1 MCSSRRLKPRAISY
15 PVQYRPFRYPIG
27 AAFGS
32 GKSGI
37 QKQQLKKQNSSKS
50 NDFEEFWCAV
60 MDFSPPGL
68 LVHDCLKGKSGPFRF
83 PRSFAG
89 AEMGPGE
96 EKPAGHTLVW
106 PRVLTKHGHIS
117 ARQNRVCPCPSMLV
131 SVHAK
136 DCVDYQCRRCGQCC
150 RHIKDAVMVESMDA
164 YRLANYLRGC
174 DPNICTID
182 DVLTRYCKPMPLTQE
197 CFPIFM
203 LKTTGPDDSCI
214 FLKDGLCS
222 IYEAR
227 PRTCRLYP
235 FSVGPGERGRDFEY
249 CLCFDHNQQYHFNG
263 GKVSVKDWFYR
274 NFPRM
279 EKEYLKQEYAAITE
293 IGKRMRSISPELC
306 KQMTFQV
313 LFYRYYNFDLDQ
325 PFLEQYA
332 QNTRLLLEKLRQFE
346 VER

>member
-1 MCSSRRLKPRAISY
+1 MDD
-15 PVQYRPFRYPIG
+15 
-27 AAFGS
+27 
-32 GKSGI
+32 
-37 QKQQLKKQNSSKS
+37 QKTM
-50 NDFEEFWCAV
+50 V
-60 MDFSPPGL
+60 
-68 LVHDCLKGKSGPFRF
+68 
-83 PRSFAG
+83 
-89 AEMGPGE
+89 
-96 EKPAGHTLVW
+96 
-106 PRVLTKHGHIS
+106 
-117 ARQNRVCPCPSMLV
+117 V

-182 DVLTRYCKPMPLTQE
+182 DVLTRYCEPMPLTQE

-313 LFYRYYNFDLDQ
+313 LFYRYYSIVNCVSKCKQMGDE
-325 PFLEQYA
+325 PFYVHGFQILHAHLAPCHLNRTLHTNLHCPLERAAGLPMIQV
-332 QNTRLLLEKLRQFE
+332 Q
-346 VER
+346 